1 MPAQPS
7 GGGRSR
13 RRRLSRSAEFD
24 RVYRQGRSKANR
36 YLVLYE
42 FPREDGGGDDDG
54 PRLGLSVSRR
64 VGGAVDRT
72 RVKRILREAFWEQ
85 GDRLPQGAD
94 YVVVA
99 RPEAKGLA
107 EREGTAG
114 IGRALAELVDGL
126 DARRPAG
133 GSSG

>member
-1 MPAQPS
+1 MAGQ
-7 GGGRSR
+7 GRGEGRPR
-13 RRRLSRSAEFD
+13 RRRISRSAEFE

-42 FPREDGGGDDDG
+42 FPREDGGDDG
-54 PRLGLSVSRR
+54 PRLGVSVSRR

-72 RVKRILREAFWEQ
+72 RVKRILREAFWDQAE
-85 GDRLPQGAD
+85 RLPSGAD

-107 EREGTAG
+107 EREGTPG
-114 IGRALAELVDGL
+114 VGRALGELVEGIGS
-126 DARRPAG
+126 RRASG
-133 GSSG
+133 GSGA